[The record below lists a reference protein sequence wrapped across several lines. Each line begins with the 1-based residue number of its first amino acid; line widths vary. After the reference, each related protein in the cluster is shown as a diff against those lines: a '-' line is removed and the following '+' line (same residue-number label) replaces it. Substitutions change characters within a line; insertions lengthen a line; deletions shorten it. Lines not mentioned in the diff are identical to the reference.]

1 MCISNGA
8 EKFPIGRFIR
18 CYVGA
23 LYGSVLVLPECADG
37 NRHEFVGA
45 AYREAVP
52 LSGHEVPPLALR
64 PEGDSQVDIRVR
76 LAAVSCIDWIA
87 LRIGRRYAELT
98 SPISVCEVLVNQYQT
113 MHFMSENI
121 EDLAHLSHA
130 C

>member
-1 MCISNGA
+1 MGPRY
-8 EKFPIGRFIR
+8 FPSADSFD
-18 CYVGA
+18 VTLAA
-23 LYGSVLVLPECADG
+23 LLGSVLVCRNAPTAIGMSLLALRIEKRSFYPVTRC
-37 NRHEFVGA
+37 
-45 AYREAVP
+45 
-52 LSGHEVPPLALR
+52 SPLALR
-64 PEGDSQVDIRVR
+64 PEGGSQIDIRVR